1 MDSPSNFRQ
10 PGQKRRQKKPGS
22 KPQLYEDTS
31 MQQPPPPQYGYGPP
45 PGQGNYDPNAFAGM
59 PGSQI
64 LNDPMANM
72 AMQYGSSLA
81 DQGKDYVNKNLEKYV
96 ATSRLKYYFAVD
108 TAYVGKK
115 LGLLLFPFT
124 QSDWSIK
131 YNSDEP
137 VQPRF
142 ELNAP
147 DLYIP
152 SMAFVTYVLV
162 AGIVLGTQN
171 RFTPEQL
178 GIQASSAFVWL
189 IIELVVIM
197 ISLYI
202 MNVNTNLKYT
212 DVIAYCGYKFVGMIF
227 ALIAGL
233 VFLANGYY
241 CVLLWFGI
249 TISVFLIRTLRVQL
263 LSQTADDGFSR
274 GSKRSWYLILSIS
287 LLQPLMMWWLT
298 SHIMFHRI

>member
-1 MDSPSNFRQ
+1 MDTPSNFRQ
-10 PGQKRRQKKPGS
+10 SGQKRRQKKPGS

-31 MQQPPPPQYGYGPP
+31 MQPPPQQYGYGSPP
-45 PGQGNYDPNAFAGM
+45 PVQGHDQSGFVGI

-178 GIQASSAFVWL
+178 GIQASSALVWL

-197 ISLYI
+197 LSLYI
-202 MNVNTNLKYT
+202 MNVNTSLKYT

-227 ALIAGL
+227 SLIAGL
-233 VFLANGYY
+233 IFLSNGYY
-241 CVLLWFGI
+241 LVLLWFGI

-263 LSQTADDGFSR
+263 LSQTDSDGFSR

-287 LLQPLMMWWLT
+287 LIQPIMMWWIT
-298 SHIMFHRI
+298 SHIIFHKS